1 MSSLSEANEKLLEI
15 YKAELAPP
23 TSWELKNAIA
33 YRRALSGLPKKNP
46 KGIIARFAPIGGIG
60 MSNTSIPQSFPF
72 IRFTNENPDP
82 DDEELLRRGELIR
95 NAMNKYDPYSTDHFE
110 PLIFIR
116 GEPESPDSIRYNANL
131 VDAPSVPDPVIEYIK
146 TLPKSPGP
154 KMEILSSA
162 KKFQAS
168 DYDAD
173 KLFFWTDGAI
183 NDAKATPAN
192 GNMLN
197 IHLAIKRHGGDFL
210 LKLKEEHVNRMIDIQ
225 IEIDRQLREF
235 MIFGTT
241 GNYVN
246 RYTFMEALST
256 FPNEADNMM
265 YNYVIDDATY
275 KIFAKTLEID
285 SKGYRKWKR
294 YVADKMARYLRFMTV
309 HYKGK
314 AETSGASNDME
325 KYTDLN
331 AKAADNRDRIDAI
344 TRVRIARVAPAAAA
358 APATPPAPLSLEDMR
373 KNIIANISNTDI
385 ASKANPLCGA
395 NKNVT
400 NYTKRMERWGF
411 DVSVIQDKQKLA
423 ELLAS
428 FVVNDL
434 IRLYE
439 TPAFCAF
446 DQRNIIVK
454 LDEKFPVT
462 ANTDEK
468 RATFTSNIAKGIA
481 LTPSAPPAT
490 PPATGPTSA
499 PPATVKPL
507 KDRVMENNR
516 VIPKGSRANGKG
528 RNVYLQRMKQL
539 GFEKSPIIND
549 FKGFT
554 KAELVE
560 LFDKDGML
568 RVDDQI
574 FLLLDITGIDK
585 KTLMAYLKSKGG
597 NNQNNRIQMVLDL
610 VSPPRGVLIGDYIV
624 YIEKRGEFYSKFS
637 KNNCVRYLRPNFP
650 YDNRIGVISNINWD
664 DGDADIKLYEEVKD
678 KGAPPEFRVK
688 LVFLEP
694 LKPEDCNSEQFNS
707 NIALKAAQKQQLKQ
721 QIFDNQDF
729 GILEGQDAL
738 DFIKQKKL
746 TLSTSTPGIEKQW
759 FNDSSVVND
768 LHYSAKLYYD
778 AENGDVN
785 RLVIA
790 CIEAS
795 DDIDEVGA
803 GDETTMELIEIQ
815 NYAKKAVRSTVSI
828 RPFVQKVLKEEDYNG
843 VKTVYLSP
851 ANKSLTK
858 MYTDLWGMEEAELSK
873 DAKNRG
879 VTSTWLKA
887 EKSKLIKTLGKPK
900 QVMEA
905 EKKAREAASK
915 AQQEIINAKELAAT
929 TESGDNWYVLKD
941 GNDTMFYISSQDGNE
956 NLMSIIGSL
965 PTDDHILKHETL
977 TLKKVGDFHL
987 FKMDNLTYKV
997 KLDDDLTD
1005 IILTRNVGKALLIDE
1020 TVQTGPLISEIRKQA
1035 LDGLKALHKVGIVH
1049 QDIKLDNMAW
1059 DDKTNRLTII
1069 DFGNARKVGNAC
1081 ESTFNGDDYNIL
1093 PPVGV
1098 SENQYFS
1105 DKWSLVLALLQYGKK
1120 TMYASGDDPN
1130 DTIKS
1135 ELTKLLF
1142 SADTEM
1148 KQDQNGCFKLLP
1160 EPEQSG
1166 LMFHNDD
1173 DETFKYRKELMK
1185 DVKVTTFHHLW
1196 FIFNR
1201 QADFNPPNLDEKGLV
1216 PGYRDKSELIDGVDY
1231 VKELAIRMGKTNVDL
1246 ANKWIEGHLR
1256 WENLQAQVVGQPLKL
1271 ITGAKIKDSKTQK
1284 PQFRTETLRDDL
1296 GIKYY
1301 GIPTKEVVEIFK
1313 IIGNYEAANK
1323 IKPTSSTSLNYD
1335 SFSDAELDE
1344 LEVTYEPYDEEELD
1358 RLMSEY
1364 DSSSGTD
1371 ANMSY
1376 NSYNSES
1383 EQSVESDSYDS
1394 DSD

>member
-23 TSWELKNAIA
+23 KSWKLKDAIA
-33 YRRALSGLPKKNP
+33 YRKQLSGA
-46 KGIIARFAPIGGIG
+46 KGKGKIARFAPIGGIG

-72 IRFTNENPDP
+72 IRFTNESPYP

-110 PLIFIR
+110 PLVLIR
-116 GEPESPDSIRYNANL
+116 AEHASPDSIRYNANL

-162 KKFQAS
+162 KKFQES

-210 LKLKEEHVNRMIDIQ
+210 LKLKEEHMNRMIDIQ

-314 AETSGASNDME
+314 AETSGKAIVEMKAYE
-325 KYTDLN
+325 KLN
-331 AKAADNRDRIDAI
+331 KQAKMNRDRIDAI
-344 TRVRIARVAPAAAA
+344 TRVRIARVAQA
-358 APATPPAPLSLEDMR
+358 APATPTVQSPRRIKAVPININDMR
-373 KNIIANISNTDI
+373 TKVMQNVAQDLIKFADPKCSSNDNLPNYEKRMVAWGFEAKVINDRVLLAETI
-385 ASKANPLCGA
+385 ASFT
-395 NKNVT
+395 V
-400 NYTKRMERWGF
+400 
-411 DVSVIQDKQKLA
+411 A
-423 ELLAS
+423 ELQQ
-428 FVVNDL
+428 
-434 IRLYE
+434 LYNK
-439 TPAFCAF
+439 TGFCAA
-446 DQRNIIVK
+446 DQKRIISVLVPRGKIPTTVK
-454 LDEKFPVT
+454 TSDE
-462 ANTDEK
+462 
-468 RATFTSNIAKGIA
+468 RATFTHDVAVKIA
-481 LTPSAPPAT
+481 APFQSILPQDTKDQNDAVDRYIRDVKAT
-490 PPATGPTSA
+490 TS
-499 PPATVKPL
+499 
-507 KDRVMENNR
+507 
-516 VIPKGSRANGKG
+516 
-528 RNVYLQRMKQL
+528 
-539 GFEKSPIIND
+539 
-549 FKGFT
+549 
-554 KAELVE
+554 KAELKKVTGRGQPDTSLLQNARDNDMGQAVRDKEAEFNAQSAAAQPAAQPAAQTPDYANMTLDEVSQLSKQEIRDNVVMKRLRE
-560 LFDKDGML
+560 LLGYINPRGSKLSAKKFTDEEFFELEELIRKVKAKETFDSAKAAAAKQ
-568 RVDDQI
+568 RYE
-574 FLLLDITGIDK
+574 DK
-585 KTLMAYLKSKGG
+585 KEYTVGKCVKFDG
-597 NNQNNRIQMVLDL
+597 NEVGTIRSVNL
-610 VSPPRGVLIGDYIV
+610 
-624 YIEKRGEFYSKFS
+624 
-637 KNNCVRYLRPNFP
+637 
-650 YDNRIGVISNINWD
+650 DNRQV
-664 DGDADIKLYEEVKD
+664 
-678 KGAPPEFRVK
+678 
-688 LVFLEP
+688 
-694 LKPEDCNSEQFNS
+694 
-707 NIALKAAQKQQLKQ
+707 
-721 QIFDNQDF
+721 
-729 GILEGQDAL
+729 
-738 DFIKQKKL
+738 
-746 TLSTSTPGIEKQW
+746 GIEK
-759 FNDSSVVND
+759 
-768 LHYSAKLYYD
+768 YSD
-778 AENGDVN
+778 
-785 RLVIA
+785 
-790 CIEAS
+790 
-795 DDIDEVGA
+795 
-803 GDETTMELIEIQ
+803 
-815 NYAKKAVRSTVSI
+815 
-828 RPFVQKVLKEEDYNG
+828 
-843 VKTVYLSP
+843 
-851 ANKSLTK
+851 
-858 MYTDLWGMEEAELSK
+858 
-873 DAKNRG
+873 
-879 VTSTWLKA
+879 
-887 EKSKLIKTLGKPK
+887 KSKITKSMDDIKTLTIKDCDNLKGGINLALSIQVKAQEK
-900 QVMEA
+900 QEKERKAAEEA
-905 EKKAREAASK
+905 QQKRLEEEENKRKADEAAK
-915 AQQEIINAKELAAT
+915 AQQEINNAKELAAT

-997 KLDDDLTD
+997 QLDDDLTD

-1256 WENLQAQVVGQPLKL
+1256 WENLQAQVLGQPFKL

-1284 PQFRTETLRDDL
+1284 TQFRTETLRDDL